1 MKKTIEG
8 SAQIAINEGVFF
20 NPKMEGLR
28 TLSVLFLKAFGA
40 EGSLIDCTA
49 ATGIRAI
56 RYAKE
61 VGIKDVTILDINKI
75 AFDNA
80 VKNMKSN
87 GVDAKAFNEDLQ
99 VFAGRH
105 EDQFDIIDLDPFG
118 SAAPYIH
125 DILKI
130 SRNGSLLMI
139 TATDTAVLCGAHL
152 SACIKTY
159 AARPLH
165 GEPCKEA
172 GLRIL
177 IAYVSRIAAQFNFGI
192 EVLLSLSDLHYFRVF
207 LRLDKGAKKAL
218 DSVKTG
224 GFGAYCHSCQNF
236 VVKKGVVPS
245 LNLSCEYCTN
255 IMDPFGSLWIG
266 NLYDKRILKDM
277 YALAEDDAKDHIS
290 LLIDEED
297 IPLFYSLPKIT
308 RHLHLGSISPN
319 KIIGALRG
327 MGYKASATQFGK
339 EGIKTNAN
347 LSEIRKILREV

>member
-1 MKKTIEG
+1 MKKIIEG
-8 SAQIAINEGVFF
+8 SAQITINEGVFF

-28 TLSVLFLKAFGA
+28 TLSVLFLKAFDA
-40 EGSLIDCTA
+40 KGSLIDCTA
-49 ATGIRAI
+49 ATGVRAI

-61 VGIKDVTILDINKI
+61 VGIKDVTILDINKR

-87 GVDAKAFNEDLQ
+87 GIDTKAFNEDLQ
-99 VFAGRH
+99 AFAGRY

-118 SAAPYIH
+118 SAAPYIQ

-130 SRNGSLLMI
+130 SKNGSLLMI

-159 AARPLH
+159 ASRPLH

-177 IAYVSRIAAQFNFGI
+177 IGYISRIAAQFNFGI

-207 LRLDKGAKKAL
+207 LRLNKGAKKAL
-218 DSVKTG
+218 DSVKTS

-255 IMDPFGSLWIG
+255 SMDPFGSLWIG

-277 YALAEDDAKDHIS
+277 YALAEGDAKDHINI
-290 LLIDEED
+290 LVNEED

-308 RHLHLGSISPN
+308 RHLHLGSVSPN
-319 KIIGALRG
+319 KIISVLHE

-347 LSEIRKILREV
+347 LSEIRKILKEV